1 MRSGVMLDSM
11 RRYGPSFALSRSHCD
26 GDSFLSTKSSTSTS
40 FRLVPRS
47 TSSTTS
53 SRSRPPPCRRSS
65 PRGLTTISE
74 GGGVQHSV
82 KPRES
87 SILQYMSIVPP
98 GTHTESDMVLEGPM
112 VSAVEE
118 TWVVSRRYSAAQL
131 RTFVTLER
139 EPYRDV
145 QGAFRGGAVS
155 FRLNEMTLLEA
166 RPDNVTTL
174 MTIDELV
181 GGYAD
186 STYEEYDFRHRD
198 DNSHISSASDL
209 PSPVYVLEE

>member
-1 MRSGVMLDSM
+1 
-11 RRYGPSFALSRSHCD
+11 
-26 GDSFLSTKSSTSTS
+26 
-40 FRLVPRS
+40 
-47 TSSTTS
+47 
-53 SRSRPPPCRRSS
+53 
-65 PRGLTTISE
+65 
-74 GGGVQHSV
+74 
-82 KPRES
+82 
-87 SILQYMSIVPP
+87 
-98 GTHTESDMVLEGPM
+98 M

-145 QGAFRGGAVS
+145 QGAFRGGAVP

-186 STYEEYDFRHRD
+186 STDEEYDFRHRD
-198 DNSHISSASDL
+198 DNTPNGALANTNWTINKVLITNIQQYPPQGNTTSNVGAAID
-209 PSPVYVLEE
+209 YVLARLYSFIRCFLLFVFVGAPTNIVAVQATTAARRKSCHAGLVLQMAILLDW

>member
-1 MRSGVMLDSM
+1 
-11 RRYGPSFALSRSHCD
+11 
-26 GDSFLSTKSSTSTS
+26 
-40 FRLVPRS
+40 
-47 TSSTTS
+47 
-53 SRSRPPPCRRSS
+53 
-65 PRGLTTISE
+65 
-74 GGGVQHSV
+74 
-82 KPRES
+82 
-87 SILQYMSIVPP
+87 
-98 GTHTESDMVLEGPM
+98 M

-145 QGAFRGGAVS
+145 QGAFRGGAVP

-186 STYEEYDFRHRD
+186 STDEEYDFRHRD
-198 DNSHISSASDL
+198 DNTPNGALANTNWTINK
-209 PSPVYVLEE
+209 VLITNIQ

>member
-1 MRSGVMLDSM
+1 
-11 RRYGPSFALSRSHCD
+11 
-26 GDSFLSTKSSTSTS
+26 
-40 FRLVPRS
+40 
-47 TSSTTS
+47 
-53 SRSRPPPCRRSS
+53 
-65 PRGLTTISE
+65 
-74 GGGVQHSV
+74 
-82 KPRES
+82 
-87 SILQYMSIVPP
+87 MSIVPP

-145 QGAFRGGAVS
+145 QGAFRGGAVP

-186 STYEEYDFRHRD
+186 STDEEYDFRHRD
-198 DNSHISSASDL
+198 DNSHIS
-209 PSPVYVLEE
+209 